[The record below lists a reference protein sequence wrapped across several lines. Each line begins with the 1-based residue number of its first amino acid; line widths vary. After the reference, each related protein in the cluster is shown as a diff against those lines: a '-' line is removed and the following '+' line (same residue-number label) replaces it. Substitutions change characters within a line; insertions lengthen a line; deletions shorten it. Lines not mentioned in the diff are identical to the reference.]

1 MGAGVPFPGAQPP
14 FAPGGPAVAPT
25 PTPAPMPMHKKH
37 KHHPKK
43 KEGRGTN
50 NEEGRRRNP
59 RGGSM

>member
-1 MGAGVPFPGAQPP
+1 
-14 FAPGGPAVAPT
+14 
-25 PTPAPMPMHKKH
+25 MPMHKKH